1 MLIWTMFFALA
12 KKEIRALSRD
22 LHGLA
27 ALFLMPVVFIIVMSM
42 ALKDVYAPRPQ
53 ALRYAAVNLDN
64 TPKAERLLNAWRK
77 EHGEPVALKEAE
89 GWQEALR
96 AGQLKYVV
104 QVDAGFAQALD
115 GGAEDETPKVHFF
128 AEPALDQSLFESTR
142 ASLMMQVAQL
152 RTESMLTQ
160 LKVDGD
166 LSEATQLL
174 FSDTLLKAERV
185 GKQARPSS
193 VQQSVPGWL
202 VFGMFFVVAA
212 VAGLFVEER
221 SCGALARQRSLG
233 AAPSM
238 LLAAKVLPYM
248 LVNGVQAALMLSVGV
263 WLMPLL
269 GGDGLSL
276 QGVHW
281 GALVAILLS
290 ISAAAVSL
298 ALTIACLVKTH
309 AQAATLGPILNV
321 VMAALGGIMVP
332 LFVMPEAMQQVA
344 IWSPMNW
351 ALEGLLDVVLRG
363 GDLAAV
369 LPRLARLCG
378 FSAVMLSVA
387 YALFKRNSA

>member
-1 MLIWTMFFALA
+1 MLTLTMFFALA
-12 KKEIRALSRD
+12 KKEMLALSRD

-27 ALFLMPVVFIIVMSM
+27 ALFLMPMVFIVVMSM
-42 ALKDVYAPRPQ
+42 ALKDVYTPRAQ
-53 ALRYAAVNLDN
+53 SLRHAVVNLDH
-64 TPKAERLLNAWRK
+64 TPKAGRLLAAWRK
-77 EHGEPVALKEAE
+77 EHGESVVPGATEEWK
-89 GWQEALR
+89 EALR
-96 AGQLKYVV
+96 AGHLKYVV
-104 QVDAGFAQALD
+104 QIDAGFAVALD
-115 GGAEDETPKVHFF
+115 DGAEGETAKVHFF
-128 AEPALDQSLFESTR
+128 AEPGLDQSLFESTR

-160 LKVDGD
+160 LKVEGD
-166 LSEATQLL
+166 LSQATQML

-276 QGVHW
+276 QGIHW
-281 GALVAILLS
+281 TALVAVLLS
-290 ISAAAVSL
+290 ISAAAVGL
-298 ALTIACLVKTH
+298 ALTIACLVRTH

-332 LFVMPEAMQQVA
+332 LFVMPEVMQHIA
-344 IWSPMNW
+344 AWSPMNW
-351 ALEGLLDVVLRG
+351 ALEGLLDVMLRG

-369 LPRLARLCG
+369 MPRVGRLCG
-378 FSAVMLSVA
+378 FSALMLSVA
-387 YALFKRNSA
+387 YLLFRRK

>member
-1 MLIWTMFFALA
+1 
-12 KKEIRALSRD
+12 
-22 LHGLA
+22 
-27 ALFLMPVVFIIVMSM
+27 
-42 ALKDVYAPRPQ
+42 
-53 ALRYAAVNLDN
+53 
-64 TPKAERLLNAWRK
+64 
-77 EHGEPVALKEAE
+77 
-89 GWQEALR
+89 
-96 AGQLKYVV
+96 
-104 QVDAGFAQALD
+104 
-115 GGAEDETPKVHFF
+115 
-128 AEPALDQSLFESTR
+128 
-142 ASLMMQVAQL
+142 MQVAQL

-160 LKVDGD
+160 LKVEGD
-166 LSEATQLL
+166 LSQATQML

-185 GKQARPSS
+185 GAHARPSS

-248 LVNGVQAALMLSVGV
+248 LVNGVQAVLMLSVGV

-276 QGVHW
+276 QGIHW
-281 GALVAILLS
+281 SALVAVLLS

-298 ALTIACLVKTH
+298 ALTIACLVRTH

-332 LFVMPEAMQQVA
+332 LFVMPEVMQQIAV
-344 IWSPMNW
+344 WSPMNW
-351 ALEGLLDVVLRG
+351 ALEGLLDVLLRG
-363 GDLAAV
+363 GDLQAV
-369 LPRLARLCG
+369 LPRVARLCG
-378 FSAVMLSVA
+378 FSTLMLSMA
-387 YALFKRNSA
+387 YLLFRRK